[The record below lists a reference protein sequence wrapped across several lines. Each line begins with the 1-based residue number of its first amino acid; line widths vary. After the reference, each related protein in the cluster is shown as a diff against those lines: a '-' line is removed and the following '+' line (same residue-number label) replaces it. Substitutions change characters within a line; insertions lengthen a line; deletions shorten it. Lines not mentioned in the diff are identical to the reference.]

1 MIRRILLSAVALPL
15 AGPLAA
21 QIKAAVTPA
30 DYGKWESLAPAA
42 LSPNGQWL
50 AYGVNRVSEENELRI
65 RGVNRDT
72 TIVVRY
78 AVTPA
83 FSADSRWIAYAIGVS
98 PATRDRLEREK
109 KPVHNA
115 LGFREL
121 GGSKGDSVTDVA
133 SFRFSPDGRYLAMRR
148 YPAEGKR
155 VADLIVVDLAAG
167 ARTTL
172 GSVSDFSWAER
183 RPLLALTLETE
194 GGAGNAIQVLDA
206 TTNAI
211 RVLESSPSLY
221 RGLSWRPKS
230 EDLAVL
236 RTRVDK
242 AFKDTTH
249 VVLAWTALGSGQPVA
264 SSLDPALGSVIPG
277 DLRIAES
284 RRPEWSKD
292 GATLLIGLRPRQ
304 PADTSRARAD
314 TGKTAGTPATS
325 SPPEKVSDVQVWHSK
340 DVRLMRMQELQE
352 QPDLQRTLVVA
363 WHPGDGKLTRIG
375 TDLFETVSVLG
386 SAGFATESDRKPYAW
401 GQMFGRPFS
410 DVWLVNTRTG
420 QRSKAIEKVRWSY
433 GGSPSGGKLLWYDG
447 KDYWTYDVHTGLR
460 TNLTGSLRADFS
472 NPDWDYPGDL
482 RPPSG
487 IAGWS
492 KDEHSLLVYDKYD
505 LWSVAADGSGGRRLT
520 NGRPERIVY
529 RYARTSND
537 EDGIDLSK
545 RLYLAMSGE
554 LTKQFGYARLLPGKP
569 PERLLFANERITRL
583 LRADSTEV
591 FAYTRENF
599 DDPPD
604 WFVGG
609 PGLTDA
615 RQLSSLNP
623 FQQQYA
629 WGKSEVVDFMSAAEL
644 PLQAALFYPANFD
657 PAKKYPMIVY
667 TYELLSQGV
676 HNYVVPSERSYY
688 NLAVWTAQGYFVL
701 EPDIVFRGRDPGISV
716 LEAVEPAV
724 RAIVARGLVD
734 SARIGHIGHSW
745 GGYEAAFL
753 PTRSHLFAAGVAGA
767 AITNFLSF
775 NGAVHWSGGNA
786 EYDHWETGQAR
797 MDVPPWEDLDAY
809 LRNSPIAKIQD
820 LKTPLLVEAG
830 DADGTVEWH
839 QSMEF
844 YNSARRAGRPDLV
857 MLLYPGED
865 HGLRK
870 KENQIDYHRRINE
883 WFGHYLKGEPAP
895 KWISSGVTWLERKEL
910 LDGSKA
916 PLPAPVRP

>member
-1 MIRRILLSAVALPL
+1 MTRPALW
-15 AGPLAA
+15 LAA
-21 QIKAAVTPA
+21 LLLPGSLLGQAKPAVTPA

-50 AYGVNRVSEENELRI
+50 AYGVNRVNEENELRI
-65 RGVNRDT
+65 RGVSRDS

-83 FSADSRWIAYAIGVS
+83 FSTDSRWIAYAIGVS
-98 PATRDRLEREK
+98 PATRDRLEKEK
-109 KPVHNA
+109 KPLHNS
-115 LGFREL
+115 LEFREL
-121 GGSKGDSVTDVA
+121 GGTKVDSVADIA

-167 ARTTL
+167 RRTTL
-172 GSVSDFSWAER
+172 GSVSDFGWAER
-183 RPLLALTLETE
+183 RPLLAFTLETE

-206 TTNAI
+206 SSNAI

-249 VVLAWTALGSGQPVA
+249 VVLAWTAIGSAQPVPH
-264 SSLDPALGSVIPG
+264 SLDPAVGSAIPT
-277 DLRIAES
+277 DLRISES
-284 RRPEWSKD
+284 RRPTWSKD
-292 GATLLIGLRPRQ
+292 GATIVIGLRPRQ
-304 PADTSRARAD
+304 PADTGRA
-314 TGKTAGTPATS
+314 KTDS
-325 SPPEKVSDVQVWHSK
+325 SKAIEKLSDVQVWHSK
-340 DVRLMRMQELQE
+340 DVRLLRMQELQE
-352 QPDLQRTLVVA
+352 QQDLQRTLATA
-363 WHPGDGKLTRIG
+363 WHLGDGSITRIG
-375 TDLFETVSVLG
+375 SDLYENLSVLG
-386 SAGFATESDRKPYAW
+386 NAAFATETDRKPYAW

-410 DVWLVNTRTG
+410 DVWLINTRNG
-420 QRSKAIEKVRWSY
+420 QRTKAIEKVRWSY
-433 GGSPSGGKLLWYDG
+433 GGSPSGRKLLWYDG
-447 KDYWTYDVHTGLR
+447 KDYWSYDVETGNR
-460 TNLTGSLRADFS
+460 SNLTAGLRADFS
-472 NPDWDYPGDL
+472 DPNWDYPGDL

-487 IAGWS
+487 IAGWTKGEKS
-492 KDEHSLLVYDKYD
+492 VLVHDKYD
-505 LWSVAADGSGGRRLT
+505 LWSLEADGSGGRRLT
-520 NGRPERIVY
+520 DGRPARIVH
-529 RYARTSND
+529 RYVRTGND
-537 EDGIDLSK
+537 EDGIDLT
-545 RLYLAMSGE
+545 RPIYLSLSGE
-554 LTKQFGYARLLPGKP
+554 LSKQFGYARLLPGKP
-569 PERLLFANERITRL
+569 PERLLLKDERIARL
-583 LRADSTEV
+583 IRADSTEV

-609 PGLTDA
+609 ADLGDA

-629 WGKSEVVDFMSAAEL
+629 WGRSELVDFMSAAEL

-676 HNYVVPSERSYY
+676 HNYVAPSERSYY
-688 NLAVWTAQGYFVL
+688 NIAVWTARGYFVL

-724 RAIVARGLVD
+724 RAIVARGLAD
-734 SARIGHIGHSW
+734 STHVGHIGHSW

-753 PTRSHLFAAGVAGA
+753 PTRTRIFAAGVAGA

-844 YNSARRAGRPDLV
+844 YNSARRAGRQDLV

-883 WFGHYLKGEPAP
+883 WFGHYLQGEPAP
-895 KWISSGVTWLERKEL
+895 KWITAGVNWLERKAA
-910 LDGSKA
+910 LDGNK
-916 PLPAPVRP
+916 

>member
-1 MIRRILLSAVALPL
+1 MFRSRLRIRSLAGDQTLMIRAAVW
-15 AGPLAA
+15 LAA
-21 QIKAAVTPA
+21 LSLPSSLLAQAKPPVTPA

-65 RGVNRDT
+65 RGVGRDT

-83 FSADSRWIAYAIGVS
+83 FSPDSRWIAYAVGVA

-109 KPVHNA
+109 KPLHNS

-121 GGSKGDSVTDVA
+121 ASGKVDSVPDVA

-155 VADLIVVDLAAG
+155 VADLIVADLSAG
-167 ARTTL
+167 TRTTL
-172 GSVSDFSWAER
+172 GSVTEYSWAER
-183 RPLLALTLETE
+183 RPLLAFTLETE
-194 GGAGNAIQVLDA
+194 GGAGNAVQVLDA
-206 TTNAI
+206 ASNAI

-221 RGLSWRPKS
+221 RGLSWRPKA

-236 RTRVDK
+236 RTRVEQR
-242 AFKDTTH
+242 FKDTTH
-249 VVLAWTALGSGQPVA
+249 VALAWTGLGTGSPVA
-264 SSLDPALGSVIPG
+264 RTLDPAIGTAIPA
-277 DLRIAES
+277 DLRITES
-284 RRPEWSKD
+284 RRPTWSKD
-292 GATLLIGLRPRQ
+292 GASILIGLRPRQ
-304 PADTSRARAD
+304 LADTTRARGDSAR
-314 TGKTAGTPATS
+314 TS
-325 SPPEKVSDVQVWHSK
+325 AEKQSDVQVWHSK
-340 DVRLMRMQELQE
+340 DVRLQRMQELQE
-352 QPDLQRTLVVA
+352 QQDLQRSLATA
-363 WHPGDGKLTRIG
+363 WHLGDGNVTRVG
-375 TDLFETVSVLG
+375 SDLMETVTVLG
-386 SAGFATESDRKPYAW
+386 NGAYATETDRKPYAW

-410 DVWLVNTRTG
+410 DVWLINTSTG
-420 QRSKAIEKVRWSY
+420 QRTKAIEKVRWFY
-433 GGSPSGGKLLWYDG
+433 GASPSGRKLLWYDG
-447 KDYWTYDVHTGLR
+447 THYWSYDVASGAR
-460 TNLTGSLRADFS
+460 RNLSGNVRADFS

-482 RPPSG
+482 RPPG
-487 IAGWS
+487 EFAGWVKGEKS
-492 KDEHSLLVYDKYD
+492 VLVHDKYD
-505 LWSVAADGSGGRRLT
+505 VWSLDVDGSGGRKLSD
-520 NGRPERIVY
+520 GRAERILF
-529 RYARTSND
+529 RYVRTGND

-545 RLYLAMSGE
+545 RLYLSLSGE
-554 LTKQFGYARLLPGKP
+554 LSKKFGYARLLPGKP
-569 PERLLFANERITRL
+569 PERLLFKDERIARL
-583 LRADSTEV
+583 VRADSTEV

-604 WFVGG
+604 WFVGDAE
-609 PGLTDA
+609 LADA
-615 RQLSSLNP
+615 RQLSQLDP
-623 FQQQYA
+623 FHGGYA
-629 WGKSEVVDFMSAAEL
+629 WGRSELVDFMSAAEL
-644 PLQAALFYPANFD
+644 PLQAALFYPAD
-657 PAKKYPMIVY
+657 YDATKKYPMIVY

-688 NLAVWTAQGYFVL
+688 NIAVWTAKGYFVL

-734 SARIGHIGHSW
+734 SAHIGHIGHSW

-753 PTRSHLFAAGVAGA
+753 PTRTHLFAAGVAGA

-797 MDVPPWEDLDAY
+797 MDVPPWEDLQAY
-809 LRNSPIAKIQD
+809 LRNSPIAGIQD

-839 QSMEF
+839 QSVEF
-844 YNSARRAGRPDLV
+844 YNSARRAGRQDLV

-895 KWISSGVTWLERKEL
+895 KWISSGMTWLERKAG
-910 LDGSKA
+910 LDGNK
-916 PLPAPVRP
+916 

>member
-21 QIKAAVTPA
+21 QVKPAVTPA

-50 AYGVNRVSEENELRI
+50 AYGVNRVNEENELRI
-65 RGVNRDT
+65 RGVSRDT

-78 AVTPA
+78 AVSPA

-121 GGSKGDSVTDVA
+121 GGSKVDSVSDVS
-133 SFRFSPDGRYLAMRR
+133 SFRFSPDGRYLALRR

-155 VADLIVVDLAAG
+155 IADLIVVDLAAG

-183 RPLLALTLETE
+183 RPLLAITLETE

-206 TTNAI
+206 ATNAI

-230 EDLAVL
+230 EDLAAL

-249 VVLAWTALGSGQPVA
+249 VVLAWTALGSAQATAHV
-264 SSLDPALGSVIPG
+264 LDPAIGLGVPA
-277 DLRIAES
+277 DLRISEGRHPA
-284 RRPEWSKD
+284 WSKD
-292 GATLLIGLRPRQ
+292 GATLVIGLRPRQ
-304 PADTSRARAD
+304 PADTGRAKAD
-314 TGKTAGTPATS
+314 S
-325 SPPEKVSDVQVWHSK
+325 SQVAEKRSDVQVWHSK
-340 DVRLMRMQELQE
+340 DVRLLRMQEVQE
-352 QPDLQRTLVVA
+352 QQDLQRTLATA
-363 WHPGDGKLTRIG
+363 WHLGDGSITRVG
-375 TDLFETVSVLG
+375 SDLYETVNLPG
-386 SAGFATESDRKPYAW
+386 SAGFATETDRKPYAW

-410 DVWLVNTRTG
+410 DVWVINAKGG
-420 QRSKAIEKVRWSY
+420 QRTKAIEKVRWFY
-433 GGSPSGGKLLWYDG
+433 GASPSGRKLLWYDG
-447 KDYWTYDVHTGLR
+447 KDYWTYDVESGAR
-460 TNLTGSLRADFS
+460 SNLTSGLRADFS
-472 NPDWDYPGDL
+472 DPDWDYPGDL

-487 IAGWS
+487 IAGWA
-492 KDEHSLLVYDKYD
+492 KGEKTVLVHDKYD
-505 LWSVAADGSGGRRLT
+505 LWSLEADGSGGRRLT
-520 NGRPERIVY
+520 DGRPARVVH
-529 RYARTSND
+529 RYLRTGND
-537 EDGIDLSK
+537 EDGIDLTR
-545 RLYLAMSGE
+545 RLYLTITGE
-554 LTKQFGYARLLPGKP
+554 LTKQSGYARLLPGKP
-569 PERLLFANERITRL
+569 PERLLYANERIARL

-609 PGLTDA
+609 AELTDA

-623 FQQQYA
+623 FQQRYA
-629 WGKSEVVDFMSAAEL
+629 WGKSELVDFTSAAEL
-644 PLQAALFYPANFD
+644 PLQAALYYPANFD

-676 HNYVVPSERSYY
+676 HNYAVPSERSYY
-688 NLAVWTAQGYFVL
+688 NTAVWTAKGYFVL
-701 EPDIVFRGRDPGISV
+701 QPDIVFRGRDPGLSV

-753 PTRSHLFAAGVAGA
+753 PTRTRIFAAGVAGA

-775 NGAVHWSGGNA
+775 NGAVHWAGGNA

-797 MDVPPWEDLDAY
+797 MDVPPWEDLNAY

-883 WFGHYLKGEPAP
+883 WFDHYLKGEPAP
-895 KWISSGVTWLERKEL
+895 KWISSGVTWLERKSA
-910 LDGSKA
+910 LDATGPK
-916 PLPAPVRP
+916 P